1 MSDKPLLSI
10 LGTHELF
17 NTFDRAQNE
26 ELATIKVGKNTS

>member
-10 LGTHELF
+10 LGTHELS
-17 NTFDRAQNE
+17 FDRAQNE